1 MGPKRSEIHK
11 TIRRLC
17 NEKIQGMGNRTSDV
31 KSSLLKLDI
40 SHVFLICNQISF
52 IDMIFSAL

>member
-17 NEKIQGMGNRTSDV
+17 NEKIQGMGNRTCDV
-31 KSSLLKLDI
+31 ESPLLKLDI
-40 SHVFLICNQISF
+40 SYVF
-52 IDMIFSAL
+52 